1 MNGDYGK
8 ETTKISGMR
17 SLSARLLVFT
27 IITIMV
33 SEVLIYVPSISRF
46 RKVWFEEHIVAAEL
60 AALAT
65 EAAMGKELPQELQ
78 NRLLDHAGAHGIAL
92 IKNGK
97 RIMALSMDMPQK
109 IDHTVLMKDGSI
121 YRLIKGAFTTLVQRE
136 NRVLRVIG
144 PSDMDPKTTVEVIL
158 DETPMRMAMYDYSE
172 RIMALSIVVSLFTAI
187 LVYYS
192 LQWLMVRPIGRIT
205 RSMIRFREAP
215 EEDDAIIQPSGA
227 SDEIGIAQ
235 RVLAS
240 MQRDL
245 QTALKE
251 KTRLAALGSAVAKI
265 NHDLRNTLAT
275 AMLISDRLAK
285 SEDPDV
291 REIAPRLIEA
301 IDKAVTLCSHTLHFV
316 GETGLHLNLE
326 RLYLSDLFDET
337 RSAIRPIHLAPEQS
351 DGTTWENK
359 ILPMAEIDGDM
370 DQLIRAVGNL
380 AKNAFQAGADK
391 LTTTA
396 EIKEPFIYLYL
407 KDNGPGMPDSAVEN
421 LFQPFEGSARKG
433 GTGLGLIIAKD
444 IVQSHGGSL
453 ELFATGKEGTTFLMT
468 FPLPNEENHDHL
480 G

>member
-1 MNGDYGK
+1 MK
-8 ETTKISGMR
+8 

-27 IITIMV
+27 IITVMI

-46 RKVWFEEHIVAAEL
+46 RKVWFEARIASAEL

-65 EAAMGKELPQELQ
+65 EVAMGENLPQELQ

-92 IKNGK
+92 TKDGM
-97 RIMALSMDMPQK
+97 RIMALSMDMPTRVDQ
-109 IDHTVLMKDGSI
+109 TVLMKDDSI
-121 YRLIKGAFTTLVQRE
+121 AHLLKGAFQTLVQNN
-136 NRVLRVIG
+136 NRILRVIG
-144 PSDMDPKTTVEVIL
+144 PSTVNPKTMVEVIL
-158 DETPMRMAMYDYSE
+158 DESPLRMAMYDYSE
-172 RIMALSIVVSLFTAI
+172 RILALSIVVSLFTAAF
-187 LVYYS
+187 VYLS
-192 LQWLMVRPIGRIT
+192 LQWLMVRPMGLIT
-205 RSMIRFREAP
+205 RSMIRFREKP
-215 EEDDAIIQPSGA
+215 EDDEAIIQPSGA

-235 RVLAS
+235 QVLAA

-316 GETGLHLNLE
+316 GETGLHLFLE

-337 RSAIRPIHLAPEQS
+337 KSAVRPIHLAHDAENE
-351 DGTTWENK
+351 TIWENH
-359 ILPMAEIDGDM
+359 IPQMFEIDGDM
-370 DQLIRAVGNL
+370 DQLVRAVGNL
-380 AKNAFQAGADK
+380 VNNAIQAGATK
-391 LTTTA
+391 LSVSA
-396 EIKEPFIYLYL
+396 EESGPFIKLYL
-407 KDNGPGMPDSAVEN
+407 TDNGPGMPDIAIEN
-421 LFQPFEGSARKG
+421 LFKPFQGSARKG

-444 IVQSHGGSL
+444 IMQSHGGAL
-453 ELFATGKEGTTFLMT
+453 ELDSTGKDGSTFLLT
-468 FPLPNEENHDHL
+468 FPKPVEDEEANP
-480 G
+480 